1 MKIKIKLIPIL
12 ILSFLLSK
20 GVAQTNPGLSFGGST
35 DDKGLAICSAG
46 DGGYLLS
53 GSTRSFGSGSEDYFL
68 IKLNENFQQVWS
80 KTYGGVHQDHSR
92 SIIPTDEG
100 FVIFGDVWDY
110 GDPRLG
116 MYLSMFDPD
125 GDKLWG
131 HHYGTNM
138 DDWGFKVIEASNGDF
153 MLLGYSRGFEVSGD
167 IYLLR
172 TDHQGNLL
180 WENTYGYNRDDYAM
194 DIIENDD
201 NTFLILGT
209 KNGFFNDVHANFKTH
224 DADILLVKID
234 NDGNELWKKTIG
246 GTGHDFGYS
255 IKKAP
260 TGGNYIFG
268 SSQSYGAGSFDMF
281 LAKIDDESNEEW
293 HKTYGGE
300 LYEYGKSMDVNTNGD
315 LFLFGTTT
323 SYGQNNSE
331 DLYLI
336 KADSLGNT
344 IWELILGGE
353 LADFGISVISLPDNG
368 CAVIG
373 SSKSFSSGGYDILF
387 VKIDEFGQ
395 IENIIDS
402 LNPVD
407 ENQIVIAPNPIHNK
421 GKILLGEGN
430 ILNINREMEITSING
445 TIINRFPLLGSNTSF
460 DVSGLAAGIYIYNVF
475 ENNSSSSIY
484 RGKLIVY

>member
-201 NTFLILGT
+201 NTF
-209 KNGFFNDVHANFKTH
+209 F
-224 DADILLVKID
+224 
-234 NDGNELWKKTIG
+234 
-246 GTGHDFGYS
+246 DFR
-255 IKKAP
+255 
-260 TGGNYIFG
+260 N
-268 SSQSYGAGSFDMF
+268 
-281 LAKIDDESNEEW
+281 
-293 HKTYGGE
+293 
-300 LYEYGKSMDVNTNGD
+300 
-315 LFLFGTTT
+315 
-323 SYGQNNSE
+323 
-331 DLYLI
+331 
-336 KADSLGNT
+336 
-344 IWELILGGE
+344 
-353 LADFGISVISLPDNG
+353 
-368 CAVIG
+368 
-373 SSKSFSSGGYDILF
+373 
-387 VKIDEFGQ
+387 
-395 IENIIDS
+395 
-402 LNPVD
+402 
-407 ENQIVIAPNPIHNK
+407 
-421 GKILLGEGN
+421 
-430 ILNINREMEITSING
+430 
-445 TIINRFPLLGSNTSF
+445 
-460 DVSGLAAGIYIYNVF
+460 
-475 ENNSSSSIY
+475 
-484 RGKLIVY
+484 